1 MKVRLLSLTT
11 AVALAVVLSVAYV
24 NAQEEAPAVD
34 KPKPAK
40 GFIVGEVISIPH
52 YAMEGTHGEEAADA
66 MKYEVEKGFPV
77 GVVDEET
84 GEVWVAVYRDNAPA
98 SVLEAANKHLIDLVG
113 KKATVQGLM
122 YDAGNV
128 KVIRVS
134 LASEY

>member
-1 MKVRLLSLTT
+1 MKVRLMAIAT
-11 AVALAVVLSVAYV
+11 AVALAVFVAYV
-24 NAQEEAPAVD
+24 NAQEQAAD
-34 KPKPAK
+34 APKPQK
-40 GFIVGEVISIPH
+40 GFIVGEVISIAH

-66 MKYEVEKGFPV
+66 MKYEIDKGFPV
-77 GVVDEET
+77 GIVEEET
-84 GEVWVAVYRDNAPA
+84 GTVWIAVYRDNAPA
-98 SVLEAANKHLIDLVG
+98 SVLEAANKHLTELVG

>member
-1 MKVRLLSLTT
+1 MKFRIMALTT
-11 AVALAVVLSVAYV
+11 AAALAISVAYV
-24 NAQEEAPAVD
+24 NAQEAATD
-34 KPKPAK
+34 KPKPKK
-40 GFIVGEVISIPH
+40 GFIVGEVVSLAH

-66 MKYEVEKGFPV
+66 MKYEIEKGFPI
-77 GVVDEET
+77 GIIEEET
-84 GEVWVAVYRDNAPA
+84 GDVWIAVYRDNAPA

-113 KKATVQGLM
+113 MKATVQGLM